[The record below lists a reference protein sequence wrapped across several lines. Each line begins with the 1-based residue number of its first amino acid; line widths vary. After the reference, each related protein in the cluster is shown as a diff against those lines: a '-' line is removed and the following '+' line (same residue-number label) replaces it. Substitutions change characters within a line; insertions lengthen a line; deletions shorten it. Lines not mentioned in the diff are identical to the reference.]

1 MKENGW
7 NYLVL
12 AIFFVYRK
20 DYKNLI
26 FLQLIE
32 KINVYLGNFLK
43 WIFCKYETTA
53 HNSNDGF
60 LGAVHASTE
69 SFD

>member
-7 NYLVL
+7 NLVP

-43 WIFCKYETTA
+43 WIY
-53 HNSNDGF
+53 
-60 LGAVHASTE
+60 L
-69 SFD
+69 